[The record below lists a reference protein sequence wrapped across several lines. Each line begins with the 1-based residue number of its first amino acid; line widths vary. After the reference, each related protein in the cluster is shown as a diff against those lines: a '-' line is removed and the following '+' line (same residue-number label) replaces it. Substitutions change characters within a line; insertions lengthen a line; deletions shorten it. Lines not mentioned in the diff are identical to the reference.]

1 MTVPFWCLLVAAL
14 FPYPLA
20 FLGGYFKTKQFGRV
34 DNKNPRAQ
42 SAALEGVGA
51 RCVAAQQ
58 NAWEALPVFAS
69 GVFVAHLAGAD
80 PGRAALLSVV
90 WVAARVLHA
99 AFYLANLD
107 LLRSL
112 SFLVAIGCV
121 IGLFVSSA

>member
-1 MTVPFWCLLVAAL
+1 MTVPFWCLFVAAL
-14 FPYPLA
+14 LPYPLA
-20 FLGGYFKTKQFGRV
+20 FLGAYFKTQQLGSV

-42 SAALEGVGA
+42 SAQLAGAGA

-80 PGRAALLSVV
+80 PGRAALLSIV

-99 AFYLANLD
+99 VFYLANLD
-107 LLRSL
+107 VLRSL
-112 SFLVAIGCV
+112 SFLVALACV